1 MFRFQ
6 YCSRFL
12 RNFHITLGSE
22 HIILPQNTHS
32 IDIDEISNNGTISL
46 KNWAV
51 LNRHRRIL
59 PIFIAIFREL
69 YGKL

>member
-12 RNFHITLGSE
+12 SYFHITLGRE
-22 HIILPQNTHS
+22 YIISPQITHS

-46 KNWAV
+46 KNRAV
-51 LNRHRRIL
+51 LKRHRRIL
-59 PIFIAIFREL
+59 PIFIAIFS
-69 YGKL
+69 GIIW